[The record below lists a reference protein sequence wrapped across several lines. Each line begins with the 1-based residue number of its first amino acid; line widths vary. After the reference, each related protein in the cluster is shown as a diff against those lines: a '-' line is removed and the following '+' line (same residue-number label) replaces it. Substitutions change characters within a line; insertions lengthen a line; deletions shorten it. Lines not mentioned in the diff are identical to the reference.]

1 MSTYN
6 IGDDMKVVDVLDYA
20 SGTADR
26 TGAVVDTDGF
36 EGVCFVVKFAA
47 IAAGGTNSIKARH
60 GDVSNGSAITD
71 AADVAGTSQTIADD
85 DDNEV
90 RYIDIKRPLKR
101 YATLYVDKDTTN
113 ACAESAVAILYGA
126 AKKPTTKESDV
137 AGESFVSPAS
147 GTA

>member
-1 MSTYN
+1 MGIYN
-6 IGDDMKVVDVLDYA
+6 IGDDMCVVDVLDYA

-26 TGAVVDTDGF
+26 TGAVVDTAGY

-47 IAAGGTNSIKARH
+47 IATGGTNSIKARH

-71 AADVAGTSQTIADD
+71 AADIAGTSQTIADD

-90 RYIDIKRPLKR
+90 RYIDIKKPLKR
-101 YATLYVDKDTTN
+101 YCTLYVDKDTTN
-113 ACAESAVAILYGA
+113 ACAESAIAILYGA
-126 AKKPTTKESDV
+126 NSKPTTKASDV
-137 AGESFVSPAS
+137 SGESFVSPAS

>member
-6 IGDDMKVVDVLDYA
+6 IGDDMKIVDVLDYA

-26 TGAVVDTDGF
+26 TGPVIDTEGY
-36 EGVCFVVKFAA
+36 EGVCFIVKFAA
-47 IAAGGTNSIKARH
+47 IAASGVNSIKARH
-60 GDVSNGSAITD
+60 GDASNGSAITD
-71 AADVAGTSQTIADD
+71 AADIAGTSQAIADD

-101 YATLYVDKDTTN
+101 YVTLVVDKDTTN
-113 ACAESAVAILYGA
+113 ACAESAVAVLYGA

-137 AGESFVSPAS
+137 SGESFVSPAS